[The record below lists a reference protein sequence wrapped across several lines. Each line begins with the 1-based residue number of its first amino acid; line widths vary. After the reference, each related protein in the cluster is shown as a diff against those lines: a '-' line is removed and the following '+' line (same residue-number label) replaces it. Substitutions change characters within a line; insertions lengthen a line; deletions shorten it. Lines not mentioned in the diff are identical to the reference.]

1 MDLNHLA
8 KTIVEFY
15 EKLSS
20 WEDAVVRD
28 TGLTTAQ
35 AHTIEIIGHSGPI
48 KMKDLAHR
56 IGVTTGTLTVAVDKL
71 ENKNLLERKPC
82 KTDRRAYLIELTDAG
97 QKYFKQH
104 HNFHIKMTQE
114 IVADLTDEEQALFG
128 MILEKMVKKI

>member
-1 MDLNHLA
+1 MNLNYLA

-20 WEDAVVRD
+20 WEDAVVKD

-48 KMKDLAHR
+48 KMKDLAYR

-71 ENKNLLERKPC
+71 ENKKLLERKQC
-82 KTDRRAYLIELTDAG
+82 KADRRVYLIELTEVG
-97 QKYFKQH
+97 QEYFKQH

-114 IVADLTDEEQALFG
+114 IVADLTDEEQELFG
-128 MILEKMVKKI
+128 NILEKMVKKI